1 VIGVAV
7 PEVPA
12 DFDFAFANML
22 EILEDWRRT
31 VGGLVDPVFLDG
43 SDVGLLVVVLD
54 SELLASFRFSPFAG
68 AALGAALD
76 EVIVDVVDVA

>member
-1 VIGVAV
+1 MIGVAV
-7 PEVPA
+7 AEVLA

-43 SDVGLLVVVLD
+43 SDVGLLVAVLD
-54 SELLASFRFSPFAG
+54 SELLVFSG

-76 EVIVDVVDVA
+76 EATVDVVDVA